1 MANTLTNLGRVIHS
15 PHKNYPSEYVFN
27 KQHLVIHNILNDY
40 ADHLAKAG
48 LPKPTTP
55 SRMPRYSYALAFWK
69 HVENQELSLVE
80 DGHGNGYIE
89 WPGHKVAFTKDNG
102 EYTIYSPKT
111 DMSNVSV
118 TIAVSAFAYLVNDF
132 ANTPDQTP
140 EGFCVAVW
148 YKYANSASIHLELN
162 ADINGIINNLDNPK
176 AVIGQIA
183 EATAKPR
190 GKNRKSKA
198 TAGTPDFD
206 WEAIKTGAYAISYQ
220 WPDEIKKYIPSLS
233 YLESY
238 VPSRTYKALV
248 RKLKFRYE
256 NILNRMN
263 AGETEIKAFAKD
275 IINFALSGPA
285 GSGKTSMV
293 FALCAAFQVP
303 LYAVA
308 VNPNTGNE
316 FTDGETKIVGSELV
330 FIESL
335 VCQWARYGGILLID
349 ELVTANTDM
358 MFGILAELIEFPYH
372 LYSNGCDEVVRH
384 PLAVA
389 AIAYNNGIIG
399 GKTITQPL
407 ISRFSQA
414 YEVDKPSRDEFIE
427 LMENYSDQD
436 YNGLDKRV
444 AAEWVYDAY
453 EASVNYL
460 MNNRA
465 SDIATALSIR
475 ACFAVLDSIAEGEDP
490 IEALRCFWVLVKH
503 YSEKHANALKND
515 VYTSLRDLASY

>member
-1 MANTLTNLGRVIHS
+1 MANVLTGLGKDMHS
-15 PHKNYPSEYVFN
+15 AHQKYPSEYVFN
-27 KQHLVIHNILNDY
+27 NQHLVVHNIMNDY
-40 ADHLAKAG
+40 ADHMAKAG
-48 LPKPTTP
+48 LPKPSTP

-80 DGHGNGYIE
+80 DDNGNGYIE
-89 WPGHKVAFTKDNG
+89 WPNHKVAFTKDNG
-102 EYTIYSPKT
+102 EYTMYSPEAG
-111 DMSNVSV
+111 MSGVSV

-132 ANTPDQTP
+132 ANAPDQTP
-140 EGFCVAVW
+140 EGFCIAVW
-148 YKYANSASIHLELN
+148 YKYANSATVYQELN

-176 AVIGQIA
+176 AVIGQMA
-183 EATAKPR
+183 GATAKPR
-190 GKNRKSKA
+190 KKRGKA
-198 TAGTPDFD
+198 TATTPDFD
-206 WEAIKTGAYAISYQ
+206 WDAIKTGAYALNYQ
-220 WPDEIKKYIPSLS
+220 WPDETKRYIQPFS
-233 YLESY
+233 YLEGY
-238 VPSRTYKALV
+238 VPSKSFKALV
-248 RKLKFRYE
+248 RKLKHRYE

-263 AGETEIKAFAKD
+263 SGETAIKAFSKD
-275 IINFALSGPA
+275 IVNFALSGPA
-285 GSGKTSMV
+285 GSGKTSMLY
-293 FALCAAFQVP
+293 ALSAVFQVP

-316 FTDGETKIVGSELV
+316 FTDGETKMVGSELV
-330 FIESL
+330 FVESL

-372 LYSNGCDEVVRH
+372 LYSNGCEEVVRH

-389 AIAYNNGIIG
+389 AIAYNNGIVG

-414 YEVDKPSRDEFIE
+414 YEIDKPSRDEFIE
-427 LMENYSDQD
+427 LLENYSDQD
-436 YNGLDKRV
+436 YDGLDKRV

-453 EASVNYL
+453 EASINYL
-460 MNNRA
+460 TSNRA

-475 ACFAVLDSIAEGEDP
+475 ACFAVLDSIAEGEEP